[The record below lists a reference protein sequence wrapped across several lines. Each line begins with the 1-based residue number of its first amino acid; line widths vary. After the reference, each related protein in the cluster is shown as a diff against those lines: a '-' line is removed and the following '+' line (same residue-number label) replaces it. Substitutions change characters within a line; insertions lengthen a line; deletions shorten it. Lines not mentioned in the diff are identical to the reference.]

1 MKSGLI
7 FKGLLLTTLIA
18 VIGISLK
25 LFNDNRVKQANR
37 AEFCSKAKALT
48 QVKVD
53 KYDKNGI
60 KEREG
65 AGVKIDGGTFYRQ
78 VSFKSKPVVPVVIF
92 PEALDGKKWSKVPSA
107 AITYIGKGGDGSSLQ
122 EWLSPDYFY
131 LLEVPEAA
139 KGLAF
144 GRLCYKNG
152 DATVYS
158 IRNWKQLENNKISI
172 NNKITLEHPT
182 PLPKINPA
190 HILVNA
196 SSSPKDSLKDATQ
209 VYFTKQRVR
218 IPQNR

>member
-7 FKGLLLTTLIA
+7 FKALLLTTLVA
-18 VIGISLK
+18 VIGTSLK
-25 LFNDNRVKQANR
+25 LFTDNQAQKAKR
-37 AEFCSKAKALT
+37 AELCGKSTQLT
-48 QVKVD
+48 QVKPE
-53 KYDKNGI
+53 KYDKNGL
-60 KEREG
+60 KERE
-65 AGVKIDGGTFYRQ
+65 GTFYRQ

-92 PEALDGKKWSKVPSA
+92 PEALDGKRWSKVPQSA
-107 AITYIGKGGDGSSLQ
+107 IKFLGKGGDGKSLG

-131 LLEVPEAA
+131 LLEVPEGA

-158 IRNWKQLENNKISI
+158 IRKWKEEGNKISI

-190 HILVNA
+190 HILVNVG
-196 SSSPKDSLKDATQ
+196 SDEQDVLGSVTE
-209 VYFTKQRVR
+209 VYFMKERLR
-218 IPQNR
+218 IPQKK

>member
-7 FKGLLLTTLIA
+7 FKGLLLTTLVA
-18 VIGISLK
+18 VSGICLK

-37 AEFCSKAKALT
+37 SEYCSKTKPLN
-48 QVKVD
+48 QVKA
-53 KYDKNGI
+53 KKNDSNGL

-65 AGVKIDGGTFYRQ
+65 AEVKVDGGTFYRQ

-92 PEALDGKKWSKVPSA
+92 PEALDINKWAKVSQSA
-107 AITYIGKGGDGSSLQ
+107 IQYLGKGGDGDSLR

-131 LLEVPEAA
+131 LLEVPEDA

-158 IRNWKQLENNKISI
+158 IRNWKQLEDNTISI
-172 NNKITLEHPT
+172 NGKITLEHPT

-190 HILVNA
+190 HILVNT
-196 SSSPKDSLKDATQ
+196 SSNQKDSLRA
-209 VYFTKQRVR
+209 VF
-218 IPQNR
+218 

>member
-18 VIGISLK
+18 VSGICLK
-25 LFNDNRVKQANR
+25 LFNDNRVKQAKR
-37 AEFCSKAKALT
+37 ADYCAKTKPLTQFKAK
-48 QVKVD
+48 

-60 KEREG
+60 KKREG
-65 AGVKIDGGTFYRQ
+65 LEVKVDGGTFYRQ

-92 PEALDGKKWSKVPSA
+92 PEALDINKWAKIPQSA
-107 AITYIGKGGDGSSLQ
+107 IKYLGKGGDGDNLR

-131 LLEVPEAA
+131 LLEVPADA

-158 IRNWKQLENNKISI
+158 IRNWKQLEDNQISI
-172 NNKITLEHPT
+172 NGQITLEHST

-190 HILVNA
+190 HILVNTSSNQKA
-196 SSSPKDSLKDATQ
+196 SLGDVTE

-218 IPQNR
+218 IP